1 MIKLRN
7 IRFGNVMWVDE
18 KRVDEYLAKGNV
30 LVETPTPAPAP
41 KKSPAK
47 RKGRVKK

>member
-1 MIKLRN
+1 MVKLRN
-7 IRFGNVMWVDE
+7 IRFGNAMWVDE

-30 LVETPTPAPAP
+30 LADPPAPAPAP